1 MPSLGAVFE
10 FGWRMTSWGVGVPR
24 LGVLCLSSVSKNKEP
39 INVCG
44 IFMLHFHL
52 ISVDLSGSGE
62 SQRCQAL
69 ARPEELLC
77 FGWESRYEHLLT
89 DSVFS
94 PKFYGVFLRK
104 FSSGATMIS
113 SALSRPRRPQGTQ
126 GTRSM
131 APKTCDF
138 CRQEGSLDVPGITSK
153 LQQNIVQCPPSCSWV
168 HMVWAFNDFKRDQ
181 VMLSWVW
188 SVKNCFFFLPALLEH
203 GKLHCKEKH

>member
-1 MPSLGAVFE
+1 MRGASESPAV
-10 FGWRMTSWGVGVPR
+10 TKVPGIGPTRGAALLR
-24 LGVLCLSSVSKNKEP
+24 LGVSIWTSSDGFRIFSK
-39 INVCG
+39 ILRS
-44 IFMLHFHL
+44 F
-52 ISVDLSGSGE
+52 
-62 SQRCQAL
+62 
-69 ARPEELLC
+69 
-77 FGWESRYEHLLT
+77 LT
-89 DSVFS
+89 
-94 PKFYGVFLRK
+94 K

-113 SALSRPRRPQGTQ
+113 SALSRLRRPQGTQ

-188 SVKNCFFFLPALLEH
+188 SLKKLLYFLPALPEH